1 MQLKLRLYYM
11 RQASIAQGSAGEK
24 QLSGNIVAQI
34 GGEFMGASPKTTEF
48 LKECMA
54 DSLLRLMKEKPFSKI
69 TVNEIAQAA
78 GVNRSTWFRNFDTK
92 NEALT
97 FKLVRLWYL
106 WADDHGI
113 EERCRYTLDN
123 AEDFFAFNDS
133 IKELLSEIY
142 REGLQACVYNAFYQV
157 MMPQYGADPA
167 ECYEARFYSYGLFG
181 LLDEWI
187 KRGFCETPEQITA
200 LFQEMMLGK
209 SEG

>member
-1 MQLKLRLYYM
+1 
-11 RQASIAQGSAGEK
+11 
-24 QLSGNIVAQI
+24 
-34 GGEFMGASPKTTEF
+34 MGASPKTTEF

-78 GVNRSTWFRNFDTK
+78 GVNRSTWFRNFDAK

-97 FKLVRLWYL
+97 FKLVRLWYR
-106 WADDHGI
+106 WADDHGMK
-113 EERCRYTLDN
+113 ERCRYTPDN
-123 AEDFFAFNDS
+123 AKDFFAFNDS
-133 IKELLSEIY
+133 IQELLSEIY

-200 LFQEMMLGK
+200 IFHEMMEK